1 MNSKQRKEK
10 ILKKINK
17 EKEREKSQK
26 PVERKESVKPGRPTP
41 VKKQPAFSNEKAL
54 KEEKLIKKISKEKS
68 AYQKEQN
75 GTQSG
80 AKKVLSK
87 CKKAGKKIK
96 NKWKGMAPD
105 RRYKVIGAWCV
116 VLLVIIVCVG
126 IIGSSIKNSKNEKRR
141 EEAKKDA
148 QQTSVSGDSE
158 ATTEAQDT
166 NPLTQCTEGDVY
178 TLVTNYLTALRSA
191 DIATLKSLDIYQ
203 DSYNKEADFTNTQ
216 KVVEDYQNIQVYT
229 KNGPYEDGVTAYV
242 VTDIKLVG
250 IDKTC
255 QGMFQYIIRPAE
267 DGTLKIDTTPED
279 DIEDDDVTNAMITL
293 SQSDDVLML
302 IDSVNQQ
309 CENDIASDEKL
320 KEYVNQTFGSA
331 NPAEAVEQEQASTE
345 EITTEETTEE
355 TTEQAKKTSKKKTK
369 KKKAAQE

>member
-1 MNSKQRKEK
+1 MK
-10 ILKKINK
+10 
-17 EKEREKSQK
+17 
-26 PVERKESVKPGRPTP
+26 
-41 VKKQPAFSNEKAL
+41 
-54 KEEKLIKKISKEKS
+54 
-68 AYQKEQN
+68 
-75 GTQSG
+75 
-80 AKKVLSK
+80 
-87 CKKAGKKIK
+87 
-96 NKWKGMAPD
+96 
-105 RRYKVIGAWCV
+105 
-116 VLLVIIVCVG
+116 
-126 IIGSSIKNSKNEKRR
+126 
-141 EEAKKDA
+141 
-148 QQTSVSGDSE
+148 
-158 ATTEAQDT
+158 
-166 NPLTQCTEGDVY
+166 
-178 TLVTNYLTALRSA
+178 
-191 DIATLKSLDIYQ
+191 
-203 DSYNKEADFTNTQ
+203 
-216 KVVEDYQNIQVYT
+216 VEDYQNIQVYT
-229 KNGPYEDGVTAYV
+229 KNGPYENGVTAYV

-255 QGMFQYIIRPAE
+255 QGMFQYIVRPAE